1 MRHKWENSLDLLKD
15 GNLRFTN
22 QTVRNSHHAQHEMED
37 LGTGQNPYAI
47 ILSCSDSR
55 VSPDIIFDCKLGDLF
70 LIQNAGNIS
79 DSSVLGS
86 IEYAVEN
93 LKTPLVVVLGH
104 SQCGAISAAFNNLS
118 LDGNLKTIVDQ
129 IKGHILSE
137 GIDHSS
143 EKHAQKTASEIAD
156 NSSIKRHDVKVVS
169 AFYDI
174 TTGLV
179 SWL

>member
-1 MRHKWENSLDLLKD
+1 MKHQWENSLHLLKD
-15 GNLRFTN
+15 GNVRFTH
-22 QTVRNSHHAQHEMED
+22 QTVKNSHHSQHDMQD
-37 LGTGQNPYAI
+37 LGEGQNPYAI

-70 LIQNAGNIS
+70 LIQNAGN
-79 DSSVLGS
+79 DTDASVLGS

-104 SQCGAISAAFNNLS
+104 SQCGAINAAYHQLS
-118 LDGNLKTIVDQ
+118 LKGNLKTIVDQ
-129 IKGHILSE
+129 IQAHVVQE
-137 GIDHSS
+137 GIDISS
-143 EKHAQKTASEIAD
+143 ANHARKTALKIAE
-156 NSSIKRHDVKVVS
+156 NSSIQRHDVKVIS

-174 TTGLV
+174 TTGNV